1 MSPCILPHL
10 LLLVGTT
17 GLGLA
22 GCNDAALV
30 ILYGWSAGALL
41 GGARS

>member
-1 MSPCILPHL
+1 MTQRLLPQL

-30 ILYGWSAGALL
+30 ILCGWSAGALL
-41 GGARS
+41 GARP

>member
-1 MSPCILPHL
+1 MTQRILPQL

-22 GCNDAALV
+22 GYNDAALV
-30 ILYGWSAGALL
+30 ILYSWSAGALL
-41 GGARS
+41 GARP